1 MSGPI
6 KHVVMWR
13 VSGETVDQRATA
25 RRKVK
30 TAFEGL
36 RGRIEGLRSIEV
48 GVNITDVDHACDV
61 VLITEFSDLA
71 GLHSYATHP
80 EHLRVRRE
88 LGDLRTARFQVD
100 YAIGSAGPDLAEG
113 ETRELRPEPVVAD

>member
-13 VSGETVDQRATA
+13 VSGETAELRAAA
-25 RRKVK
+25 RRKVQ

-36 RGRIEGLRSIEV
+36 RGRIEGLRSLEV
-48 GVNITDVDHACDV
+48 GINITDIDHACDV

-71 GLHSYATHP
+71 GLQSYATHP

-100 YAIGSAGPDLAEG
+100 YAIGSAGPDLAKAEA
-113 ETRELRPEPVVAD
+113 RELSPEAMAD